1 MVPTTRIRHPRLE
14 TVRRRLDRWRA
25 MRPHAHAAMPAAL
38 WRAAVI
44 VAHQHG
50 LYRTA
55 RALGLDYGA
64 LKRHA
69 EATHP
74 PATSRP
80 TFVALPTAVV
90 DTATVPCAIEIEQA
104 GATVRL
110 RLPGV
115 SVADLVTVGRR
126 LAGLEP

>member
-1 MVPTTRIRHPRLE
+1 MP
-14 TVRRRLDRWRA
+14 VR
-25 MRPHAHAAMPAAL
+25 L
-38 WRAAVI
+38 WRAAVT
-44 VAHQHG
+44 VTHQHG

-64 LKRHA
+64 LKRRA

-80 TFVALPTAVV
+80 TFVALPTAVA
-90 DTATVPCAIEIEQA
+90 DTASAPWAIEIERA
-104 GATVRL
+104 DATVRL
-110 RLPGV
+110 RLP
-115 SVADLVTVGRR
+115 SLPVADLVTVGRR